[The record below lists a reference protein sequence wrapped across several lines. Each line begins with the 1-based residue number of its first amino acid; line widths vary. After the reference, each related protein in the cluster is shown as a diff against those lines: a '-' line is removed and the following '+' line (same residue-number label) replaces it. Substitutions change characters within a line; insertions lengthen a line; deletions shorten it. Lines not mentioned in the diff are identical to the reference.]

1 MAPPIPES
9 KIALSYPLYAC
20 DFDPQDSNKL
30 IVGGGGG
37 AGRSGVGNKI
47 TVLDA
52 SHEAIQIVSE
62 VELSRDEDNV
72 TSLAVG
78 QHKGRSTLVY
88 AGINSSAQ
96 DQEKGKNEHFRVFGV
111 NSPSKTKVDV
121 RQQITELART
131 SLFSAK
137 ETDAYQRLLRI
148 SAPHGDAAQ
157 VGAVATGL
165 AKEAQIVLFDV
176 AAGGGVAPKTRGKLD
191 ITKEAVDLDII
202 QTGDDKYQL
211 LYCDNYDIYIM
222 DVAKGSTTGPECVYS
237 MPHDVAT
244 GGGRPVFR
252 SIRYLT
258 PTFILAVGN
267 LPKRGGVVLWGYRLP
282 KTGQEPGKARIAAST
297 RLPKSVAQA
306 TGLAVVNLSPPTSP
320 GLKQGDSQFVIAVA
334 GHDFSIS
341 LYTLEH
347 QVLADIDLIVN
358 LYPLHTFKNA
368 HHGYITGMAFSH
380 WTPPKPTAR
389 VQFLKLAS
397 VSIGNTVSVHS
408 IPLKKFIDKASPI
421 KRGGPPRQPRYVVAL
436 KSKAPTMTALL
447 VTIAVITALIGVLLQ
462 GFLEVKGATAPAQGF
477 LAELLA
483 EKKLEKGDNVVL
495 LSEELGAIEDPTK
508 PAPIRVDAHDE
519 STHGAARTWEN
530 LPPEQKHL
538 WRERL
543 KAGGHWTAD
552 MGETIFKGVLF
563 SELAGVVG
571 QVVGG

>member
-1 MAPPIPES
+1 M
-9 KIALSYPLYAC
+9 K
-20 DFDPQDSNKL
+20 
-30 IVGGGGG
+30 
-37 AGRSGVGNKI
+37 
-47 TVLDA
+47 TVLDTA
-52 SHEAIQIVSE
+52 HDAIQIVSE

-88 AGINSSAQ
+88 AGVNSSVQ

-121 RQQITELART
+121 RPQIAELTRS

-137 ETDAYQRLLRI
+137 ETNAYQRLLRL
-148 SAPHGDAAQ
+148 SPPHGDAAQ

-165 AKEAQIVLFDV
+165 ANDAQIVLFDV
-176 AAGGGVAPKTRGKLD
+176 AAGGAVAPRLRGKLD
-191 ITKEAVDLDII
+191 VVKEAVDLDII

-211 LYCDNYDIYIM
+211 VYCDNYDIHIM
-222 DVAKGSTTGPECVYS
+222 DVAKGSTAGPECVYT
-237 MPHDVAT
+237 MPHDVAS

-252 SIRYLT
+252 SVRYLT
-258 PTFILAVGN
+258 PTFILALGN

-282 KTGQEPGKARIAAST
+282 KPGQEPGKARIAVSA

-306 TGLAVVNLSPPTSP
+306 TGLAVVNLSPPASP
-320 GLKQGDSQFVIAVA
+320 GLKQGDSQFVVAVA

-368 HHGYITGMAFSH
+368 HRGYVTAMAFSH
-380 WTPPKPTAR
+380 WAPPKPTAR

-397 VSIGNTVSVHS
+397 VSIGNSASVHS
-408 IPLKKFIDKASPI
+408 IPLKKFIDKATPI

-436 KSKAPTMTALL
+436 KSKAPSVTGLL
-447 VTIAVITALIGVLLQ
+447 VTLTVLMVVIGVLMQ
-462 GFLEVKGATAPAQGF
+462 GFLEIRGYSKPAIGARRFTPVSWHVGLPHTDAGAPAQGF

-495 LSEELGAIEDPTK
+495 LSEELGAIEDPSK
-508 PAPIRVDAHDE
+508 PAPLRVDAHDE
-519 STHGAARTWEN
+519 STHGAASTWED
-530 LPPEQKHL
+530 LPPEQRHA

-552 MGETIFKGVLF
+552 MGETIFKGILF
-563 SELAGVVG
+563 SELAGAVG
-571 QVVGG
+571 QMVGG